1 MPIDIS
7 WLALS
12 LVRGIGRK
20 TLNNLLETFATTDNI
35 LCAGR
40 KDLMQ
45 VQGIGNKTAQA
56 IIDIKLHDLV
66 LDAEKWQ
73 EAGVEIIPHYADEYP
88 KSLKS
93 LDDAPLVLFAHGNY
107 QPETWQNA
115 VAIIGTRQP
124 SKEAKKFAFD
134 LAHNL
139 AKSGRAIISGLALGI
154 DSAGHYGALQAN
166 TAPTIAVLGGGVL
179 NIYPSQHIALAE
191 SILEKGAIL
200 SENAPNATS
209 SAPRLV
215 TRNRIISGLSQD
227 IVVVQSDI
235 KGGAM
240 HAVKSAERQGK
251 RVYTLDWNFSGNQAL
266 LHNGATALNSQNPML
281 PSSE

>member
-12 LVRGIGRK
+12 LVRGIGCK
-20 TLNNLLETFATTDNI
+20 TLNNLLENFATTDDI
-35 LCAGR
+35 LCAER

-56 IIDIKLHDLV
+56 ILDIKLHDLV
-66 LDAEKWQ
+66 LAVEKWQ
-73 EAGVEIIPHYADEYP
+73 SAGVQIIPHYADEYP
-88 KSLKS
+88 EILKS
-93 LDDAPLVLFAHGNY
+93 LDDAPLVLFARGNY
-107 QPETWQNA
+107 QPDTWQNA

-124 SKEAKKFAFD
+124 SVKAKKFAFD
-134 LAHNL
+134 LAQNL
-139 AKSGRAIISGLALGI
+139 ATSGRPIVSGLALGI
-154 DSAGHYGALQAN
+154 DSAGHHGALQAN
-166 TAPTIAVLGGGVL
+166 NAPTIAVLGGGVL
-179 NIYPSQHIALAE
+179 NIYPPQNIDLAE
-191 SILEKGAIL
+191 KIMTQGAIL

-240 HAVKSAERQGK
+240 HAVKAAERQGR
-251 RVYTLDWNFSGNQAL
+251 RVYTLDWNFSGNQYL
-266 LHNGATALNSQNPML
+266 LRQGVEALNPQNPFL